1 MDPARSWSGTVLT
14 TDRLLLRPP
23 VPSDADAIHRLVND
37 WGIVRMLSRLPFPYP
52 RAVADEWI
60 RSVREQDANGEAA
73 HLLLIERGEE
83 GDRLVGCVGVRIE
96 GRDGPRPGGAPQGG
110 HGRFP
115 QDGHADVGY
124 WIGRAFWGRGLATE
138 AVGRV
143 CEWALA
149 ELPVDRLVAR
159 VATDNEASAAVL
171 KRLGFREAGRGRQ
184 FFAARGGEVEVRRF
198 EAEHDDLG
206 RPEREALA
214 FTGPTRRI
222 LLVAAAA
229 LIDAGGRVMLARRPE
244 GKRLAGLWEFPG
256 GKIEP
261 GETPEEAL
269 RRELREELDISLDG
283 SCAAPFAFASHA
295 YDEFHLLMPLYLC
308 RRWTGTA
315 AGREGQRIAW
325 VRPGRLGDYP
335 MTPAGKPLV
344 PLLRSFL

>member
-1 MDPARSWSGTVLT
+1 MDLAPSWSGTMLT

-23 VPSDADAIHRLVND
+23 RADDADAIHRLVND
-37 WGIVRMLSRLPFPYP
+37 WGIVRMLSTLPFPYP
-52 RAVADEWI
+52 RSVADDWV
-60 RSVREQDANGEAA
+60 RSVAEQDRKGDAV

-96 GRDGPRPGGAPQGG
+96 GRDGARPDGGRGEI
-110 HGRFP
+110 
-115 QDGHADVGY
+115 GY
-124 WIGRAFWGRGLATE
+124 WIGRAFWNRGFATE

-143 CEWALA
+143 AAWALA
-149 ELPVDRLVAR
+149 ALPVERLVAR

-171 KRLGFREAGRGRQ
+171 KRLGFREAGQGRQ
-184 FFAARGGEVEVRRF
+184 VFASRGGEVDIRRF

-214 FTGPTRRI
+214 FAGPTRRI

-229 LIDAGGRVMLARRPE
+229 LIDGEGRVMLARRPE

-269 RRELREELDISLDG
+269 RRELREELGVSLDG
-283 SCAAPFAFASHA
+283 SCAAPFAFASHP
-295 YDEFHLLMPLYLC
+295 YDEFHLLMPLYVC
-308 RRWTGTA
+308 RRWTGEP

-344 PLLRSFL
+344 PLLRSLL

>member
-1 MDPARSWSGTVLT
+1 MDAAPSWSGTVLT

-23 VPSDADAIHRLVND
+23 VPADADAIHRLVND
-37 WGIVRMLSRLPFPYP
+37 WSIVRMLARLPFPYP
-52 RAVADEWI
+52 RAVADAWI
-60 RSVREQDANGEAA
+60 GSVRDQDANRQAA

-83 GDRLVGCVGVRIE
+83 GDRLVGCVGVRID
-96 GRDGPRPGGAPQGG
+96 GRDG
-110 HGRFP
+110 
-115 QDGHADVGY
+115 DVGY
-124 WIGRAFWGRGLATE
+124 WIGRPFWGRGLATE

-143 CEWALA
+143 AEWALA

-159 VATDNEASAAVL
+159 VAADNEASAAVL
-171 KRLGFREAGRGRQ
+171 RRLGFREAGRGRQ
-184 FFAARGGEVEVRRF
+184 FFAARGGEIDVRRF

-214 FTGPTRRI
+214 FAGPTRRI

-229 LIDAGGRVMLARRPE
+229 LIDAQGRVMLARRPE

-269 RRELREELDISLDG
+269 RRELAEELGVSLDG

-295 YDEFHLLMPLYLC
+295 YDEFHLLMPLYVC
-308 RRWTGTA
+308 RRWTGEPV
-315 AGREGQRIAW
+315 GREGQRIAW

-344 PLLRSFL
+344 PLLRSLL